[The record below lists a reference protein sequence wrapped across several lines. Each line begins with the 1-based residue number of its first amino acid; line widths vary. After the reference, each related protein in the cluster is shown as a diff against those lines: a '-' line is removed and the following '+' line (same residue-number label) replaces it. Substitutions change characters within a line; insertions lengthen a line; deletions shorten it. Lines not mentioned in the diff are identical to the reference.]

1 MDTKRKLYYK
11 IGEVCRLMEI
21 QPHVLRYW
29 ESEFSVLRPK
39 KNSAGQRVYSER
51 DLNLLRRIRQL
62 LHNEGF
68 TIAGARK
75 RLQESSHLKPE
86 PSPEPAPPPPV
97 PPPPPPPPPPQRA
110 ALDPSRIAA
119 LAQRIQRLAER
130 LRSWPIDTPPGE

>member
-1 MDTKRKLYYK
+1 METKRKLYYK

-51 DLNLLRRIRQL
+51 DLSLLRKIRQL

-75 RLQESSHLKPE
+75 RLQETTHARTELPPE
-86 PSPEPAPPPPV
+86 PPPPPPA
-97 PPPPPPPPPPQRA
+97 PPPPPPPPAPRPS
-110 ALDPSRIAA
+110 LDPARITT
-119 LAQRIQRLAER
+119 LTERIERLAER
-130 LRSWPIDTPPGE
+130 VRSWPLDVPSSE

>member
-51 DLNLLRRIRQL
+51 DLSLLRKIRQL

-75 RLQESSHLKPE
+75 RLQETTHAKPE
-86 PSPEPAPPPPV
+86 HPPEPPPPPPL
-97 PPPPPPPPPPQRA
+97 PPPPPPPPAPRP
-110 ALDPSRIAA
+110 ALDLSRITA
-119 LAQRIQRLAER
+119 LTERIERLAER
-130 LRSWPIDTPPGE
+130 VRSWPLDLPPKE